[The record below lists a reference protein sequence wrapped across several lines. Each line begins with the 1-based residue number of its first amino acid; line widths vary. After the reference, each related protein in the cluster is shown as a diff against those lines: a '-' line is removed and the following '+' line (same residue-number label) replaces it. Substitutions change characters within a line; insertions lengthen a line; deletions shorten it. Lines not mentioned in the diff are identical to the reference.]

1 MDPRTAPIRSGRL
14 DENTFARQQQPYYQ
28 QQQQQSS
35 HRSSGSISA
44 STSGAPRSQDPRY
57 APDMGPRSARPQPG
71 TADRRNFP
79 PVSGHPHHSAHPSQ
93 GGYPASPHG
102 RGPQSGPMG
111 PSPSS
116 ARPSNGMSHTNGGY
130 SASPSPPNMREQF
143 LAPFSQLFDMLGS
156 VDQLRFQLQ
165 DMLHRADQSYSNQL
179 SATNEFKQTA
189 AQASSLLSS
198 LQQSADALKDMV
210 RYEVDRS
217 ASADRREIDDLRERM
232 RALEDM
238 ISHDRR

>member
-1 MDPRTAPIRSGRL
+1 
-14 DENTFARQQQPYYQ
+14 
-28 QQQQQSS
+28 
-35 HRSSGSISA
+35 
-44 STSGAPRSQDPRY
+44 
-57 APDMGPRSARPQPG
+57 
-71 TADRRNFP
+71 
-79 PVSGHPHHSAHPSQ
+79 
-93 GGYPASPHG
+93 
-102 RGPQSGPMG
+102 
-111 PSPSS
+111 
-116 ARPSNGMSHTNGGY
+116 
-130 SASPSPPNMREQF
+130 MREQF